1 MPADAKFAWLSDER
15 LQSVF
20 TVLLREGEARL
31 VGGCVRDTLL
41 GLTPLSRDGIDIDI
55 ATTLTPDEMSGAFS
69 RAGMR
74 WVATGAAHGTITAIV
89 DGLVCECTSLRS
101 DIETDGRHASVAFTK
116 DWNLDWQRRDFT
128 INALYA
134 DREGNLWDPAGGLK
148 DLEAQRVRFIGEP
161 KERIREDALR
171 IMRFFR
177 FSARFGEAFDQDA
190 MRAIGEDAA
199 LLDHLSKERIW
210 SELSRTLST
219 KCAPAA
225 MKAAEE
231 VGVLRR
237 IVDAPT
243 DHAAF
248 ESVHST
254 TDLPVA
260 LGVAALWPGL
270 AEDTLREAFK
280 PPTDFLKSYRGLE
293 ATFVRVKAGASAP
306 RLLYEFGRDIA
317 ADGVRLA
324 KARGVSIAAD
334 LVQAV
339 KGGDIPVLPIAG
351 RDLIA
356 AGLPPG
362 EQIGEILRHFE
373 EAWLRAGA
381 PHDDQ
386 SVSTLLAGVLSSQ
399 ASS

>member
-20 TVLLREGEARL
+20 TVLHREGEARL

-41 GLTPLSRDGIDIDI
+41 GLTPLSSDAIDIDI
-55 ATTLTPDEMSGAFS
+55 ATTLTPDEMSGAFG

-89 DGLVCECTSLRS
+89 GGLVCECTSLRS

-116 DWNLDWQRRDFT
+116 DWDLDWQRRDFT

-134 DREGNLWDPAGGLK
+134 DREGNLWDPAGGLA

-161 KERIREDALR
+161 SERIREDALR

-177 FSARFGEAFDQDA
+177 FSARFGDVFDQDA
-190 MRAIGEDAA
+190 MRAIADHAA

-219 KCAPAA
+219 KCAPTA

-231 VGVLRR
+231 AGVLRR
-237 IVDAPT
+237 IVEASVDLK
-243 DHAAF
+243 AF
-248 ESVHST
+248 EKVHST

-270 AEDTLREAFK
+270 GEDTLREAFK
-280 PPTDFLKSYRGLE
+280 PPTDFLKNYRDLE
-293 ATFVRVKAGASAP
+293 AVVLRVKAGASAT
-306 RLLYEFGRDIA
+306 RLLYEFGRGVA
-317 ADGVRLA
+317 ADGLRLA
-324 KARGVSIAAD
+324 KARDVSFDPD
-334 LVQAV
+334 LIHAV
-339 KGGDIPVLPIAG
+339 EAGAIPVLPIAG

-362 EQIGEILRHFE
+362 EQIGEILRLFE

-381 PHDDQ
+381 PGDDEA
-386 SVSTLLAGVLSSQ
+386 VRTLLAGVLSSQ
-399 ASS
+399 APS